1 MCPGPARLGM
11 GCWRDRVV
19 ARLFWQSAADLRG
32 SDGRRRTARARFGL
46 RVRVRCLAHKRVRR
60 TGRPV
65 DHALAGPGG
74 MSDPYHPPKARVVQ
88 PKIVAARLW
97 QRNRQDG
104 GFYLAGNMGA
114 GLKVLVTQN
123 REQTDPLDAGWV
135 LIFQEDAP
143 ANKRPRN
150 KEKE

>member
-1 MCPGPARLGM
+1 
-11 GCWRDRVV
+11 
-19 ARLFWQSAADLRG
+19 
-32 SDGRRRTARARFGL
+32 
-46 RVRVRCLAHKRVRR
+46 
-60 TGRPV
+60 
-65 DHALAGPGG
+65 